1 MRIIITIELA
11 LIISGVLLM
20 MYDAMVRGQCN
31 RQMRHG
37 VPLDKECVEEY
48 HYYTN
53 K

>member
-1 MRIIITIELA
+1 MRIIITIVLA
-11 LIISGVLLM
+11 LIISGALVM

-31 RQMRHG
+31 RQLRHG
-37 VPLDKECVEEY
+37 VALDKECVEDY